1 MKKTQII
8 EELKVYREI
17 YNDINLDE
25 LSDLEIENLF
35 QKHCERFSEEVEMG
49 FIYEN
54 FKGEKILS
62 DTPDGWME
70 VGDLVKKSSRDIHR
84 VTLNDGS
91 EAEVSCDHL
100 FETSKGWIKTMDLL
114 ESDLILTKKGFIGI
128 RENIVIANEEVYDWE
143 ILHDNHRYWVGNMS
157 SHNTGKSFLCLNV
170 AREAQKKGYD
180 VIYCDTEGAIDKTTA
195 DKFGIDSG
203 RVRYQPIK
211 TVTEFQTFVS
221 NLLDLVKKARIAG
234 AQPKILLI
242 LDSLG
247 MLSTDKELRDAI
259 EGKNA
264 ADMGAKAKEL
274 RKLFRVITLDL
285 TQAKIP
291 LVCTNHVYA
300 GGGYIPTKE
309 SSGGDGPIFAMSV
322 ISFLSKAQL
331 KEGNSTTKT
340 GIIVTSNLRKSRFT
354 IPEPVK
360 FHISFLNG
368 MNPFV
373 GLQDFVSWE
382 ACGIGKGKF
391 EEVKNSQGV
400 KEMVYTPSDSP
411 QARWA
416 VRHLGK
422 TITSSQLFTAE
433 VFTEEVLKELD
444 ENVIKKHFIL
454 PSMGSAE
461 ELTAA
466 LLEDGNQEDGQE
478 DGQE

>member
-1 MKKTQII
+1 MAKTTK
-8 EELKVYREI
+8 EFSF
-17 YNDINLDE
+17 LDLDKE
-25 LSDLEIENLF
+25 LSKIGGFETGSILAENT
-35 QKHCERFSEEVEMG
+35 FSEVDEWIPTGNYLLNAQLSGTLFGGIPNSRSLGLMG
-49 FIYEN
+49 DP
-54 FKGEKILS
+54 G
-62 DTPDGWME
+62 
-70 VGDLVKKSSRDIHR
+70 
-84 VTLNDGS
+84 
-91 EAEVSCDHL
+91 
-100 FETSKGWIKTMDLL
+100 
-114 ESDLILTKKGFIGI
+114 
-128 RENIVIANEEVYDWE
+128 
-143 ILHDNHRYWVGNMS
+143 
-157 SHNTGKSFLCLNV
+157 TGKSFVCLNV

-180 VIYCDTEGAIDKTTA
+180 VIYCDTEGAIDKSSA
-195 DKFGIDSG
+195 IKFGIDPNK
-203 RVRYQPIK
+203 VRYQPIK
-211 TVTEFQTFVS
+211 TVTEFQTFVA
-221 NLLDLVKKARIAG
+221 NLLDLVKKAKAAG
-234 AQPKILLI
+234 NNPKIILI

-285 TQAKIP
+285 TAAKIP

-340 GIIVTSNLRKSRFT
+340 GIIVTSNLKKSRFT

-368 MNPFV
+368 MNPYV

-382 ACGIGKGKF
+382 ACGIGRGKL
-391 EEVKNSQGV
+391 EEVKNSNGE
-400 KEMVYTPSDSP
+400 KEMVFTPSESP

-416 VRHLGK
+416 IKHLGK
-422 TITSSQLFTAE
+422 TITSSQLFSSE
-433 VFTEEVLKELD
+433 IFTEDVLKQLD

-454 PSMGSAE
+454 PTMGNNE
-461 ELTAA
+461 DITNA
-466 LLEDGNQEDGQE
+466 LESEMSSDE
-478 DGQE
+478 

>member
-1 MKKTQII
+1 MAKTTK
-8 EELKVYREI
+8 EFSF
-17 YNDINLDE
+17 LDLDKE
-25 LSDLEIENLF
+25 LSKINGFETGSILSENT
-35 QKHCERFSEEVEMG
+35 FSEVDEWIPTGNYLLNAQLSGTLFGGIPNTRSLGLMG
-49 FIYEN
+49 DP
-54 FKGEKILS
+54 G
-62 DTPDGWME
+62 
-70 VGDLVKKSSRDIHR
+70 
-84 VTLNDGS
+84 
-91 EAEVSCDHL
+91 
-100 FETSKGWIKTMDLL
+100 
-114 ESDLILTKKGFIGI
+114 
-128 RENIVIANEEVYDWE
+128 
-143 ILHDNHRYWVGNMS
+143 
-157 SHNTGKSFLCLNV
+157 TGKSFVCLNV

-180 VIYCDTEGAIDKTTA
+180 VIYCDTEGAIDKSSA
-195 DKFGIDSG
+195 IKFGIDANK
-203 RVRYQPIK
+203 VRYQPIK
-211 TVTEFQTFVS
+211 TVTEFQTFVA
-221 NLLDLVKKARIAG
+221 NLLELVKKAKASG
-234 AQPKILLI
+234 ASPKILLI

-285 TQAKIP
+285 TAAKIP

-340 GIIVTSNLRKSRFT
+340 GIIVTSNLKKSRFT

-373 GLQDFVSWE
+373 GLQDFVSWD
-382 ACGIGKGKF
+382 ACGIGRGKF
-391 EEVKNSQGV
+391 EEVKNAKGE
-400 KEMVYTPSDSP
+400 KEMVFTPSESA

-416 VRHLGK
+416 VKHLGK
-422 TITSSQLFTAE
+422 TITSSQLFTPE
-433 VFTEEVLKELD
+433 VFTEDVLRQLD

-454 PSMGSAE
+454 PSMGSNDDITNALEAE
-461 ELTAA
+461 FDDE
-466 LLEDGNQEDGQE
+466 QE
-478 DGQE
+478 

>member
-1 MKKTQII
+1 MAKTTK
-8 EELKVYREI
+8 EFSF
-17 YNDINLDE
+17 LDLDKE
-25 LSDLEIENLF
+25 LSKID
-35 QKHCERFSEEVEMG
+35 G
-49 FIYEN
+49 FET
-54 FKGEKILS
+54 GSILS
-62 DTPDGWME
+62 DNTFSQVDEWIPTGNYLLNAQLSGTLFGGIPNTRSLGLM
-70 VGDLVKKSSRDIHR
+70 GDP
-84 VTLNDGS
+84 G
-91 EAEVSCDHL
+91 
-100 FETSKGWIKTMDLL
+100 
-114 ESDLILTKKGFIGI
+114 
-128 RENIVIANEEVYDWE
+128 
-143 ILHDNHRYWVGNMS
+143 
-157 SHNTGKSFLCLNV
+157 TGKSFLCLNV

-195 DKFGIDSG
+195 DKFGIDSK

-221 NLLDLVKKARIAG
+221 NLLELVKKARAG
-234 AQPKILLI
+234 GASPKILLV

-368 MNPFV
+368 MNPYV

-382 ACGIGKGKF
+382 ACGIGKGKL
-391 EEVKNSQGV
+391 EEVKNAKGE

-416 VRHLGK
+416 IKHLGK

-433 VFTEEVLKELD
+433 VFTEEVLKQLD
-444 ENVIKKHFIL
+444 ENVIQKHFIL

-466 LLEDGNQEDGQE
+466 LLEDGEE
-478 DGQE
+478 